1 MRQSPAPA
9 STVSRL
15 KLPRLVRM
23 AGESGIIP
31 RRCAAATPFRFAPL
45 RSPSQPRWSLWGS
58 RHAGEAQTRT
68 APQAT
73 AWSDYR
79 RAPPGYASRL
89 PACAVRLMRQSP
101 APASTVSR
109 LKLPRL
115 VRMAGESGIIPRRCA
130 AATPF
135 RFAPLRSPSQPRWS
149 LWGSRHAGEA
159 QTRTAPQA
167 TAWSDYRRAPPGYA
181 PRLAAQ
187 GGKTNGAKP
196 GSGFYGF
203 PAAAATFSKDIRGKQ
218 CHSAPLFKPRY
229 RPQGTRTRA
238 KPIHGQ
244 HPKQQTGPTTV

>member
-1 MRQSPAPA
+1 MPHASPRKAARPMGQSPAPA
-9 STVSRL
+9 STVSQL
-15 KLPRLVRM
+15 QLPRLVRM

-58 RHAGEAQTRT
+58 RHAGEAHTRT

-73 AWSDYR
+73 ARSDYR

-109 LKLPRL
+109 LQLPRL
-115 VRMAGESGIIPRRCA
+115 VRIAGESGIIPRRCA

-159 QTRTAPQA
+159 HTRTAPQA
-167 TAWSDYRRAPPGYA
+167 TARSDYRSGCTA
-181 PRLAAQ
+181 PRRR
-187 GGKTNGAKP
+187 GGG
-196 GSGFYGF
+196 
-203 PAAAATFSKDIRGKQ
+203 Q
-218 CHSAPLFKPRY
+218 SAP
-229 RPQGTRTRA
+229 
-238 KPIHGQ
+238 
-244 HPKQQTGPTTV
+244 